1 MVHSEI
7 SKLELIQ
14 ARISFIPKGWQL
26 DKVGEALNIKNNFRK
41 PISQEVRSLI
51 PGPYP
56 YYGPTKI
63 QDYISDYEQDGTYAL
78 IGEDGDH
85 FLKYESMRQTQF
97 ISGKCTV
104 NNHAHIIESSNTCDS
119 EWFYLYFQHRNITN
133 FLSRQGA
140 GRFKLNKATLEKLP
154 LLVPP
159 LLEQQKIVKILS
171 TWDKAISTTERLI
184 ENSTQQKKALM
195 QQLLTGKNRL
205 LDDEG
210 KRFEGEWELK
220 KVSDYFDV
228 SSSKRVL
235 QEDWK
240 DEGVPFYRTR
250 ELVSLAKNEPFRS
263 SIYIAEDYY
272 EELITKYGMPDE
284 GDFLVSGV
292 GTLGIIYQVREN
304 DKFYFKDGNVLW
316 FKKEK
321 EVSSDFF
328 KYCFLSDYI
337 QNQINIQASV
347 TTVGTY
353 TITNA
358 KKTRFHCPP
367 LAEQQK
373 IATVLTNA
381 DKEIELLEQQLADLQ
396 QEKKALM
403 QVLLTGKKRVV
414 VDGEG

>member
-1 MVHSEI
+1 MV
-7 SKLELIQ
+7 
-14 ARISFIPKGWQL
+14 PKGWEVCPL
-26 DKVGEALNIKNNFRK
+26 SEITKWSSGGTPSKSNKEYWNGDIPWISASSMKGHYYSDSDLKITELAVSEKAKMADKNNILLLVRGSMLWNKIPVGITTRRVAFNQDVK
-41 PISQEVRSLI
+41 CIS
-51 PGPYP
+51 
-56 YYGPTKI
+56 PTLSKLDTDFLLYWFLAKEN
-63 QDYISDYEQDGTYAL
+63 QLMGMVTGTG
-78 IGEDGDH
+78 I
-85 FLKYESMRQTQF
+85 
-97 ISGKCTV
+97 
-104 NNHAHIIESSNTCDS
+104 
-119 EWFYLYFQHRNITN
+119 
-133 FLSRQGA
+133 GA
-140 GRFKLNKATLEKLP
+140 GKLDTNDLQSLSV
-154 LLVPP
+154 LLPP
-159 LLEQQKIVKILS
+159 LPEQQKIANILS

-184 ENSTQQKKALM
+184 DNSTQQKKALM
-195 QQLLTGKNRL
+195 QQLLTGKKRL
-205 LDDEG
+205 LDDNGERFSG
-210 KRFEGEWELK
+210 KWELK

-240 DEGVPFYRTR
+240 EDGVPFYRTR

-263 SIYIAEDYY
+263 SIYIADDYY
-272 EELITKYGMPDE
+272 EELIAKYGMPDE

-316 FKKEK
+316 FRKEK

-358 KKTRFHCPP
+358 KKTKFHCPP
-367 LAEQQK
+367 LEEQQK

-381 DKEIELLEQQLADLQ
+381 DKEIELLEQQLVDLQ

-403 QVLLTGKKRVV
+403 QVLLTGKKRVL
-414 VDGEG
+414 VDGESV

>member
-1 MVHSEI
+1 MVPNRLIDSQINNVFKKYILGDLCNFTQGVQIASKDTIKELKEGYVRYIYIRDLFTDKFPVYVKDEHPHKLLSSGDIVMVNTGNTSGSVYKAKEGVLCNNAFKITIKSEKI
-7 SKLELIQ
+7 DKEFLWVYLNSNARERMLKRLSNPAGQPHVGHKNVARLE
-14 ARISFIPKGWQL
+14 
-26 DKVGEALNIKNNFRK
+26 V
-41 PISQEVRSLI
+41 
-51 PGPYP
+51 
-56 YYGPTKI
+56 
-63 QDYISDYEQDGTYAL
+63 
-78 IGEDGDH
+78 
-85 FLKYESMRQTQF
+85 
-97 ISGKCTV
+97 
-104 NNHAHIIESSNTCDS
+104 
-119 EWFYLYFQHRNITN
+119 
-133 FLSRQGA
+133 
-140 GRFKLNKATLEKLP
+140 
-154 LLVPP
+154 LLPP
-159 LLEQQKIVKILS
+159 LLEQQKIAKILS

-414 VDGEG
+414 VDGEV

>member
-1 MVHSEI
+1 MV
-7 SKLELIQ
+7 
-14 ARISFIPKGWQL
+14 PKGWEDYTL
-26 DKVGEALNIKNNFRK
+26 SEITKWSSGGTPSKSSKEYWNGDI
-41 PISQEVRSLI
+41 PWISAS
-51 PGPYP
+51 
-56 YYGPTKI
+56 
-63 QDYISDYEQDGTYAL
+63 
-78 IGEDGDH
+78 
-85 FLKYESMRQTQF
+85 SMRGHYYSDSDLKITELAVSEKAKMADKDNILLLVRGSMLWNKIPVGITTRRVAFNQDVKC
-97 ISGKCTV
+97 ISPILSKLD
-104 NNHAHIIESSNTCDS
+104 IDFLLY
-119 EWFYLYFQHRNITN
+119 WFLAKENQLMGMVTGTGI
-133 FLSRQGA
+133 GA
-140 GRFKLNKATLEKLP
+140 GKLDTNDLQSLNV
-154 LLVPP
+154 LLPP
-159 LLEQQKIVKILS
+159 LLEQQKIAEILS

-195 QQLLTGKNRL
+195 QQLLTGKKRL
-205 LDDEG
+205 LDNKG

-396 QEKKALM
+396 QEKKALL
-403 QVLLTGKKRVV
+403 QGLLTGKVRVWV
-414 VDGEG
+414 NGEVA

>member
-1 MVHSEI
+1 MLPNGWKVSSVSEI
-7 SKLELIQ
+7 CKLQNGNSFKPDEWDKKGLPIIRIQNLNGSKNFNYFSGVPQERWLVETGDLLFSW
-14 ARISFIPKGWQL
+14 AGTKGVSFGPFIWKGERGVLNQHIY
-26 DKVGEALNIKNNFRK
+26 KVSAKND
-41 PISQEVRSLI
+41 I
-51 PGPYP
+51 
-56 YYGPTKI
+56 
-63 QDYISDYEQDGTYAL
+63 
-78 IGEDGDH
+78 DH
-85 FLKYESMRQTQF
+85 KWLFYVLKYV
-97 ISGKCTV
+97 TV
-104 NNHAHIIESSNTCDS
+104 IIEGKAHG
-119 EWFYLYFQHRNITN
+119 F
-133 FLSRQGA
+133 
-140 GRFKLNKATLEKLP
+140 KATLLHVKKQDIDDQVILLP
-154 LLVPP
+154 PIS
-159 LLEQQKIVKILS
+159 EQQKIAKILS
-171 TWDKAISTTERLI
+171 TWDKAISMTERLI
-184 ENSTQQKKALM
+184 DNSTQQKKALM
-195 QQLLTGKNRL
+195 QQLLTGKKRL

-240 DEGVPFYRTR
+240 EDGVPFYRTR

-263 SIYIAEDYY
+263 SIYIADDYY
-272 EELITKYGMPDE
+272 EELIAKYGMPDE

-316 FKKEK
+316 FRKEK

-358 KKTRFHCPP
+358 KKTKFHCPP
-367 LAEQQK
+367 LEEQQK
-373 IATVLTNA
+373 IAAVLNNA
-381 DKEIELLEQQLADLQ
+381 DKEIGLLEQQLADLQ

-403 QVLLTGKKRVV
+403 QVLLTGKKRVL
-414 VDGEG
+414 VDR

>member
-1 MVHSEI
+1 MRVTNA
-7 SKLELIQ
+7 KLGDVIELLTDYHANGSYEKLKENVELLHDESYAVMIRTTNFSQ
-14 ARISFIPKGWQL
+14 
-26 DKVGEALNIKNNFRK
+26 NNFTDN
-41 PISQEVRSLI
+41 LN
-51 PGPYP
+51 
-56 YYGPTKI
+56 
-63 QDYISDYEQDGTYAL
+63 YITEEAYHY
-78 IGEDGDH
+78 
-85 FLKYESMRQTQF
+85 
-97 ISGKCTV
+97 
-104 NNHAHIIESSNTCDS
+104 
-119 EWFYLYFQHRNITN
+119 
-133 FLSRQGA
+133 
-140 GRFKLNKATLEKLP
+140 LNKSKVFPNDIIMNKIADAGACYFMPDIDKPVSLGMNLFLIRIKDQLADPFFVFNYLRFHEHYVKSFASGSATKTITKDDTRKLKIYLP
-154 LLVPP
+154 ELK
-159 LLEQQKIVKILS
+159 EQQKIAKILS

-195 QQLLTGKNRL
+195 QQLLTGKKRL
-205 LDDEG
+205 LDESG
-210 KRFEGEWELK
+210 NQFEGEWELK

-240 DEGVPFYRTR
+240 EDGVPFYRTR

-263 SIYIAEDYY
+263 SIYIADDYY
-272 EELITKYGMPDE
+272 EELIAKYGMPDE

-316 FKKEK
+316 FRKEK

-358 KKTRFHCPP
+358 KKTKFHCPP
-367 LAEQQK
+367 LEEQQK

-414 VDGEG
+414 VDG

>member
-1 MVHSEI
+1 MRVTNA
-7 SKLELIQ
+7 KLGDVIELLTDYHANGSYEKLKENVELLHDESYAVMIRTTNFSQ
-14 ARISFIPKGWQL
+14 
-26 DKVGEALNIKNNFRK
+26 NNFTDN
-41 PISQEVRSLI
+41 LN
-51 PGPYP
+51 
-56 YYGPTKI
+56 
-63 QDYISDYEQDGTYAL
+63 YITEEAYHY
-78 IGEDGDH
+78 
-85 FLKYESMRQTQF
+85 
-97 ISGKCTV
+97 
-104 NNHAHIIESSNTCDS
+104 
-119 EWFYLYFQHRNITN
+119 
-133 FLSRQGA
+133 
-140 GRFKLNKATLEKLP
+140 LNKSKVFPNDIIMNKIADAGACYFMPDIDKPVSLGMNLFLIRIKDQLADPFFVFNYLRFHEHYVKSFASGSATKTITKDDTRKLKIYLP
-154 LLVPP
+154 ELK
-159 LLEQQKIVKILS
+159 EQQKIAKILS

-195 QQLLTGKNRL
+195 QQLLTGKKRL
-205 LDDEG
+205 LDESG
-210 KRFEGEWELK
+210 NQFEGEWELK

-240 DEGVPFYRTR
+240 EDGVPFYRTR

-263 SIYIAEDYY
+263 SIYIADDYY

-321 EVSSDFF
+321 QVSSDFF

-358 KKTRFHCPP
+358 KKTKFHCPP
-367 LAEQQK
+367 LEEQQK

-414 VDGEG
+414 VDG

>member
-1 MVHSEI
+1 MV
-7 SKLELIQ
+7 
-14 ARISFIPKGWQL
+14 PKGWEDYTL
-26 DKVGEALNIKNNFRK
+26 SEITKWSSGGTPSKSSKEYWNGDI
-41 PISQEVRSLI
+41 PWISAS
-51 PGPYP
+51 
-56 YYGPTKI
+56 
-63 QDYISDYEQDGTYAL
+63 
-78 IGEDGDH
+78 
-85 FLKYESMRQTQF
+85 SMRGHYYSDSDLKITELAVSEKAKMADKDNILLLVRGSMLWNKIPVGITTRRVAFNQDVKC
-97 ISGKCTV
+97 ISPILSKLD
-104 NNHAHIIESSNTCDS
+104 IDFLLY
-119 EWFYLYFQHRNITN
+119 WFLAKENQLMGMVTGTGI
-133 FLSRQGA
+133 GA
-140 GRFKLNKATLEKLP
+140 GKLDTNDLQSLNV
-154 LLVPP
+154 LLPP
-159 LLEQQKIVKILS
+159 LLEQQKIAEILS

-195 QQLLTGKNRL
+195 QQLLTGKKRL
-205 LDDEG
+205 LDNKG

-414 VDGEG
+414 VNGEVA

>member
-1 MVHSEI
+1 MVPNGWSNTTIDDNI
-7 SKLELIQ
+7 SFSGGAQPPRSVFAFEPQEGFIRLIQ
-14 ARISFIPKGWQL
+14 IRDYKTDKFATYIPKDL
-26 DKVGEALNIKNNFRK
+26 ARK
-41 PISQEVRSLI
+41 LCTADDVMIGR
-51 PGPYP
+51 
-56 YYGPTKI
+56 YGPPI
-63 QDYISDYEQDGTYAL
+63 FQILRGLEGAYNVAL
-78 IGEDGDH
+78 IKAIPKEGVDKE
-85 FLKYESMRQTQF
+85 FMYYSLKRNDLFRLIDSHSQRTSGQT
-97 ISGKCTV
+97 G
-104 NNHAHIIESSNTCDS
+104 IEMDA
-119 EWFYLYFQHRNITN
+119 L
-133 FLSRQGA
+133 
-140 GRFKLNKATLEKLP
+140 KAFPMP
-154 LLVPP
+154 LPP
-159 LLEQQKIVKILS
+159 LPEQQKIAKILT
-171 TWDKAISTTERLI
+171 TWDKAIDSTERLI
-184 ENSTQQKKALM
+184 DNSKKQKKALM
-195 QQLLTGKNRL
+195 QQLLTGKKRL
-205 LDDEG
+205 LDNKG

-403 QVLLTGKKRVV
+403 QVLLTGKVRVL
-414 VDGEG
+414 VDG

>member
-1 MVHSEI
+1 MVPNGWLLKSLNELTNEKLAYGANAAACDFHENGFRYIRITDIDDQGNLNENVVGIEESAGALHHLEDNDFLFARSGNTVGKTFLFEEAI
-7 SKLELIQ
+7 HPKSAYAGYLIRYRPDPSKLTPHYLKQ
-14 ARISFIPKGWQL
+14 FCFSG
-26 DKVGEALNIKNNFRK
+26 
-41 PISQEVRSLI
+41 
-51 PGPYP
+51 
-56 YYGPTKI
+56 
-63 QDYISDYEQDGTYAL
+63 
-78 IGEDGDH
+78 
-85 FLKYESMRQTQF
+85 KYENWVKSQIRAGAQPNINAKEYGSME
-97 ISGKCTV
+97 IP
-104 NNHAHIIESSNTCDS
+104 
-119 EWFYLYFQHRNITN
+119 
-133 FLSRQGA
+133 
-140 GRFKLNKATLEKLP
+140 LP
-154 LLVPP
+154 PIP
-159 LLEQQKIVKILS
+159 EQQKIAKILS

-184 ENSTQQKKALM
+184 DNSTQQKEALM
-195 QQLLTGKNRL
+195 QQLLTGKKRL

-414 VDGEG
+414 VDGELK

>member
-1 MVHSEI
+1 MV
-7 SKLELIQ
+7 
-14 ARISFIPKGWQL
+14 PKGWQFSKL
-26 DKVGEALNIKNNFRK
+26 GSVAELQRGFDLPSTKRIDGNVPIVSSSGVSGYHNEHKVEKPGIVTGRYGSIGNVYYVEKDFWPLN
-41 PISQEVRSLI
+41 RSLWVKDFYGNYPKFI
-51 PGPYP
+51 YYLLSSFDFKKFSDKTGVPG
-56 YYGPTKI
+56 
-63 QDYISDYEQDGTYAL
+63 
-78 IGEDGDH
+78 
-85 FLKYESMRQTQF
+85 
-97 ISGKCTV
+97 V
-104 NNHAHIIESSNTCDS
+104 NRNDLHAV
-119 EWFYLYFQHRNITN
+119 
-133 FLSRQGA
+133 
-140 GRFKLNKATLEKLP
+140 KV
-154 LLVPP
+154 LVPP
-159 LLEQQKIVKILS
+159 ILEQQRIVKILS

-184 ENSTQQKKALM
+184 DNSTQQKKALM
-195 QQLLTGKNRL
+195 QQLLTGKKRL
-205 LDDEG
+205 LDESG
-210 KRFEGEWELK
+210 KRFEGEWKIK

-263 SIYIAEDYY
+263 SIYIAEGYY
-272 EELITKYGMPDE
+272 KKLITKYGMPDE

-292 GTLGIIYQVREN
+292 GTLGVIYQVREN

-316 FKKEK
+316 FRKEK

-337 QNQINIQASV
+337 RNQINIQASV

-367 LAEQQK
+367 LEEQQK

-414 VDGEG
+414 VDGEC